1 MDNDNQKNQS
11 DNSADIAEFKE
22 AAGSFVK
29 AAGKMIGAASKV
41 ASRKGEALKEKL
53 SDEEFQQKVKSNV
66 TATVKATT
74 ETASKTA
81 SIFAESAKETIE
93 KVSEAIEKEEEKED
107 SELLDGAF
115 PSSKRNEKTSI
126 APADYSSDKKKED
139 DKKRKKSLDKW
150 VIVVL
155 LCFLGLAGIGLLQ
168 SKDSEKEGKI
178 LAVPAVEKTTIDEA
192 VTTINN
198 AGFND
203 DQIVFYDSDN
213 PEKEIEEPDKECTVV
228 TQKPKEGEEI
238 GETDAISLYVDDNM
252 PSKKEL
258 GSFVGKK
265 CDKADPAIKK
275 LGITPVYIASNTE
288 DDMTEPIQNDTVVA
302 KDFKITK
309 LIDYNKETAT
319 AKFLV
324 QSKYMEK
331 EEKKNKRA
339 EAKMSEGDAMNAV
352 LCYGQEY
359 DTTFRIK
366 HADTYAKLQGGK
378 WYVVGKYTIK
388 NKKRKKTTRDF
399 YAWVSGTRDNPV
411 IEEFETR

>member
-1 MDNDNQKNQS
+1 MDNDNRKNQS
-11 DNSADIAEFKE
+11 DNIDDIDELKE
-22 AAGSFVK
+22 AAGGFIK
-29 AAGKMIGAASKV
+29 AAGKMIGVASKV
-41 ASRKGEALKEKL
+41 ASRKGEELKEKL

-66 TATVKATT
+66 TATVKAATG
-74 ETASKTA
+74 TASKTA
-81 SIFAESAKETIE
+81 SIVADSAKETIE
-93 KVSEAIEKEEEKED
+93 KVSEAIEKEEEKE
-107 SELLDGAF
+107 EQ
-115 PSSKRNEKTSI
+115 EE
-126 APADYSSDKKKED
+126 KED
-139 DKKRKKSLDKW
+139 DKKSLDTL
-150 VIVVL
+150 VIIVL
-155 LCFLGLAGIGLLQ
+155 LCFLVLAGIGLLQ
-168 SKDSEKEGKI
+168 SKDSEKEEK
-178 LAVPAVEKTTIDEA
+178 LLSMPAVEKTTIDEA
-192 VTTINN
+192 ETAISD

-203 DQIVFYDSDN
+203 DQIVFYDSEN
-213 PEKEIEEPDKECTVV
+213 PEKEIEEPDKEWTVV

-238 GETDAISLYVDDNM
+238 GEDDAISLYVDDNM

-288 DDMTEPIQNDTVVA
+288 DDMTKPIQNDTVMA
-302 KDFKITK
+302 KMFKITK

-324 QSKYMEK
+324 QSKHMEE

-339 EAKMSEGDAMNAV
+339 EAKMSEGDAMHAV

-388 NKKRKKTTRDF
+388 NEKRKKTTVDF
-399 YAWVSGTRDNPV
+399 YACVSGTRDNPV

>member
-1 MDNDNQKNQS
+1 MDNDNRKNQS
-11 DNSADIAEFKE
+11 DNIDDIDELKE
-22 AAGSFVK
+22 AAGGFVK

-66 TATVKATT
+66 TATVKAATG
-74 ETASKTA
+74 TASKTA
-81 SIFAESAKETIE
+81 SVFAESAKETVE
-93 KVSEAIEKEEEKED
+93 KMSEAIEKEEE
-107 SELLDGAF
+107 
-115 PSSKRNEKTSI
+115 NE
-126 APADYSSDKKKED
+126 KED
-139 DKKRKKSLDKW
+139 DKKSLDTL

-155 LCFLGLAGIGLLQ
+155 ICFFGLAGIGLLQ
-168 SKDSEKEGKI
+168 SKDSEKEEKI
-178 LAVPAVEKTTIDEA
+178 LSMPAVEKTTIDEA
-192 VTTINN
+192 ETVISD

-203 DQIVFYDSDN
+203 DQIVFYDSEN
-213 PEKEIEEPDKECTVV
+213 PEKEIEEPDKEWTVV
-228 TQKPKEGEEI
+228 TQNPKEGEKI
-238 GETDAISLYVDDNM
+238 GEDDAISLYVDDNM

-265 CDKADPAIKK
+265 CNKADSEIKK
-275 LGITPVYIASNTE
+275 LGITPIYIASNTE
-288 DDMTEPIQNDTVVA
+288 DDMTGPIQNDTVMA
-302 KDFKITK
+302 KEFKITK

-324 QSKYMEK
+324 QSKYMEE
-331 EEKKNKRA
+331 EEKKNKQA
-339 EAKMSEGDAMNAV
+339 EAKMSEYDAMYAV

-359 DTTFRIK
+359 DSTFRIK

-388 NKKRKKTTRDF
+388 NEKRKKTTLGF
-399 YAWVSGTRDNPV
+399 YACVSGTRDNPF

>member
-11 DNSADIAEFKE
+11 DNIDDIDELKE
-22 AAGSFVK
+22 AAGGFVK

-41 ASRKGEALKEKL
+41 ASRKGEELKEKL

-66 TATVKATT
+66 TATVKAATG
-74 ETASKTA
+74 TASKTA
-81 SIFAESAKETIE
+81 SIVADSAKETIE
-93 KVSEAIEKEEEKED
+93 KVSEAIEKEEEKEEQEND
-107 SELLDGAF
+107 
-115 PSSKRNEKTSI
+115 
-126 APADYSSDKKKED
+126 
-139 DKKRKKSLDKW
+139 KKSLDTW
-150 VIVVL
+150 VIIVL
-155 LCFLGLAGIGLLQ
+155 VCFLGLAGIGLLQ
-168 SKDSEKEGKI
+168 SKDSEKEEK
-178 LAVPAVEKTTIDEA
+178 LLSMPAVEKTTIDEA
-192 VTTINN
+192 ETAISD

-203 DQIVFYDSDN
+203 DQIVFYDSEN
-213 PEKEIEEPDKECTVV
+213 PEKEIEEPDKEWTVV
-228 TQKPKEGEEI
+228 TQNPKEGEEI
-238 GETDAISLYVDDNM
+238 GEDDAISLYVDDNM

-265 CDKADPAIKK
+265 CDKTDPAIKK

-302 KDFKITK
+302 KTFKITK

-324 QSKYMEK
+324 QSKYMEE

-339 EAKMSEGDAMNAV
+339 EAKMSEGDAMYAV
-352 LCYGQEY
+352 RCYGQEY
-359 DTTFRIK
+359 DSTFRIK
-366 HADTYAKLQGGK
+366 NADTYAKLQGGK

-388 NKKRKKTTRDF
+388 NEKRKKNTLDF
-399 YAWVSGTRDNPV
+399 YACVSGTRDNPV

>member
-11 DNSADIAEFKE
+11 DNIDDIGELKE
-22 AAGSFVK
+22 AAGVFVK
-29 AAGKMIGAASKV
+29 AAEKMIGVASKV

-107 SELLDGAF
+107 SELLGGAF
-115 PSSKRNEKTSI
+115 SSSKRNEKTSI

-139 DKKRKKSLDKW
+139 DKESLDKW

-168 SKDSEKEGKI
+168 SKDSEKEEKI

-213 PEKEIEEPDKECTVV
+213 PEKEIEEPDKEWTVV
-228 TQKPKEGEEI
+228 TQKPEEGEEI

-265 CDKADPAIKK
+265 CDKADTAIKK
-275 LGITPVYIASNTE
+275 LGITPIYIASNTE

-302 KDFKITK
+302 KEFKITK

-324 QSKYMEK
+324 QSKHMEE
-331 EEKKNKRA
+331 EEKKNKRE
-339 EAKMSEGDAMNAV
+339 EAQMSEYDAMHAV

-366 HADTYAKLQGGK
+366 YADTYAKLQGGK

-388 NKKRKKTTRDF
+388 NEKRKKTTRDF
-399 YAWVSGTRDNPV
+399 YAWVGGTRDNPV

>member
-1 MDNDNQKNQS
+1 MDNDNRKNQS
-11 DNSADIAEFKE
+11 DNIDDIDELKE
-22 AAGSFVK
+22 AAGGFIK
-29 AAGKMIGAASKV
+29 ATGKMIGAASKV
-41 ASRKGEALKEKL
+41 ASRKGGALKEKL

-66 TATVKATT
+66 TATVKAATG
-74 ETASKTA
+74 TASKTA
-81 SIFAESAKETIE
+81 SIFSESAKETIE
-93 KVSEAIEKEEEKED
+93 KASEAIEKEEENEEQEEKED
-107 SELLDGAF
+107 E
-115 PSSKRNEKTSI
+115 
-126 APADYSSDKKKED
+126 
-139 DKKRKKSLDKW
+139 KKSLDTW

-155 LCFLGLAGIGLLQ
+155 VCFLGLAGIGLLQ
-168 SKDSEKEGKI
+168 SKDSEKEEKI
-178 LAVPAVEKTTIDEA
+178 LSMPAVEKTTIDEA
-192 VTTINN
+192 ETAISD

-213 PEKEIEEPDKECTVV
+213 PEKEIEEPDKEWTVV

-238 GETDAISLYVDDNM
+238 GEDDAISLYVDDNM

-265 CDKADPAIKK
+265 CDKADSEIKK

-288 DDMTEPIQNDTVVA
+288 DDMTEPIQNDTVMA
-302 KDFKITK
+302 KMFKITK

-319 AKFLV
+319 ANFFV
-324 QSKYMEK
+324 QSKYMEE

-339 EAKMSEGDAMNAV
+339 EAKMSEGDAMYAV

-359 DTTFRIK
+359 DRTFRIK

-388 NKKRKKTTRDF
+388 NEKRKKTTLDF
-399 YAWVSGTRDNPV
+399 YACVSGTRDNPV

>member
-1 MDNDNQKNQS
+1 MTIERINPIIFDDIDELKE
-11 DNSADIAEFKE
+11 SA
-22 AAGSFVK
+22 GGFVK
-29 AAGKMIGAASKV
+29 AAGKMIGAAGKV

-66 TATVKATT
+66 TATVKAATG
-74 ETASKTA
+74 TASKTA
-81 SIFAESAKETIE
+81 SIVADSAKETIE
-93 KVSEAIEKEEEKED
+93 KVSEPIEKEEEKVEQ
-107 SELLDGAF
+107 E
-115 PSSKRNEKTSI
+115 EKV
-126 APADYSSDKKKED
+126 D
-139 DKKRKKSLDKW
+139 DKKSLDTW
-150 VIVVL
+150 VIIVL
-155 LCFLGLAGIGLLQ
+155 VCFLGLAGIGLLQ
-168 SKDSEKEGKI
+168 SKDSAKEER
-178 LAVPAVEKTTIDEA
+178 LLSMPAVEKTTIDEA
-192 VTTINN
+192 ETAISD
-198 AGFND
+198 AGLND
-203 DQIVFYDSDN
+203 DQIVFYDSEN
-213 PEKEIEEPDKECTVV
+213 PEKEIEEPDKEWTVV
-228 TQKPKEGEEI
+228 TQNPKEGEEI
-238 GETDAISLYVDDNM
+238 GEDDAISLYVDDNM

-302 KDFKITK
+302 KMFKITK
-309 LIDYNKETAT
+309 LIEYNKETAT

-324 QSKYMEK
+324 QSKYMEE

-339 EAKMSEGDAMNAV
+339 EAKMSEYDAMYAV

-388 NKKRKKTTRDF
+388 NEKRKKTTVDF
-399 YAWVSGTRDNPV
+399 YACVSGTRDNPV

>member
-1 MDNDNQKNQS
+1 MDNDNRKNQS
-11 DNSADIAEFKE
+11 DNIDDIDELKD
-22 AAGSFVK
+22 AAGGFVK
-29 AAGKMIGAASKV
+29 AAGKMIGAASKI
-41 ASRKGEALKEKL
+41 AARKGEELKEKL

-66 TATVKATT
+66 TATVKAATG
-74 ETASKTA
+74 TASKTA
-81 SIFAESAKETIE
+81 SIVADSAKETIE
-93 KVSEAIEKEEEKED
+93 KVSEAIEKEEEQE
-107 SELLDGAF
+107 E
-115 PSSKRNEKTSI
+115 
-126 APADYSSDKKKED
+126 KED
-139 DKKRKKSLDKW
+139 DKKSLDTL
-150 VIVVL
+150 VIIVL
-155 LCFLGLAGIGLLQ
+155 ICFLGLAGIGLLQ
-168 SKDSEKEGKI
+168 SKDSEEEEKI
-178 LAVPAVEKTTIDEA
+178 LSMPAVEKTTIDEA
-192 VTTINN
+192 KTAISD

-213 PEKEIEEPDKECTVV
+213 PEKEIEEPDKEWTVV
-228 TQKPKEGEEI
+228 TQNPKEGEEI
-238 GETDAISLYVDDNM
+238 GEDDAISLYVDDNM

-302 KDFKITK
+302 KMFKITK

-324 QSKYMEK
+324 QSKYMEE

-339 EAKMSEGDAMNAV
+339 EAKMSEYDAMYAV

-366 HADTYAKLQGGK
+366 HADTHAKLQGGK
-378 WYVVGKYTIK
+378 WCVDGKYTIK
-388 NKKRKKTTRDF
+388 NEKRKKTTVDF
-399 YAWVSGTRDNPV
+399 YACVSGTRDNPV